1 MGKSHRERIEVIM
14 RRYHKALAKAERE
27 FNRYGEVL
35 PDTDE
40 LLTHLEDELAAVMI

>member
-1 MGKSHRERIEVIM
+1 MGKSYRERIEAIM
-14 RRYHKALAKAERE
+14 RRYRKAMEKAQAE